1 MKIEKVDDKTIKI
14 TAPTGSKIGANITP
28 DQLLADLAKY
38 LASPG
43 AKKGPQPNGCAVC
56 IAN

>member
-1 MKIEKVDDKTIKI
+1 MKIEKMDDKTIKI
-14 TAPTGSKIGANITP
+14 TAPTGSNVGANLTP

-38 LASPG
+38 QAAPG
-43 AKKGPQPNGCAVC
+43 AKKSIQPQCAVC